1 VKVFVPATIEDAV
14 MVFPD
19 LLDDYFEPFGSGRM
33 DSNKVFSP
41 LTLDLR
47 ALL

>member
-1 VKVFVPATIEDAV
+1 VKVLVPTTIEDAV
-14 MVFPD
+14 MAFPN
-19 LLDDYFEPFGSGRM
+19 LFDDYFESFGSGGM
-33 DSNKVFSP
+33 NSNRVFSP